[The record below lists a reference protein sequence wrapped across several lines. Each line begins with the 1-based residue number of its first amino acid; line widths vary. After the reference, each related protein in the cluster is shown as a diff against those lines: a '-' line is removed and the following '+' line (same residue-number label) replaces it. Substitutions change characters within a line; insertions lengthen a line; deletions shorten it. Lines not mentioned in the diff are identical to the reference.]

1 MRVPAQ
7 PRAVQELLNESR
19 AFELSAGVG
28 DAAQSAL
35 RAEDLAE
42 QLLYE
47 VQSLDLPARRRL
59 MPRVYGFAAAQANA
73 SAAVAPPPPQ
83 VLAAA
88 AARSVFG
95 WPAGRQADAAA
106 ASCICLVL
114 LAAAGGAFAL
124 GARRVRFRASCCLLI
139 ASLTHRSLRSVS
151 ALLRL
156 WRRRAMWS
164 SRATSA
170 GARESPSRSTAPTTA
185 TPELSCYAA

>member
-1 MRVPAQ
+1 MRVPPQ

-19 AFELSAGVG
+19 AFEPSVG

-47 VQSLDLPARRRL
+47 VQSLDLPVRRRL

-73 SAAVAPPPPQ
+73 SLGAAAPPPPQ
-83 VLAAA
+83 TLAAA

-124 GARRVRFRASCCLLI
+124 GSRRVRRHAFSCLLI
-139 ASLTHRSLRSVS
+139 AALMRCVLRSAS
-151 ALLRL
+151 A
-156 WRRRAMWS
+156 
-164 SRATSA
+164 
-170 GARESPSRSTAPTTA
+170 SPR
-185 TPELSCYAA
+185 